1 MNRKRSIKRGD
12 RIVNHQEILKER
24 LFESSLHKKRL
35 KSALH
40 KIQFIMPLDGEKYK
54 ELDDIFISI
63 LDQMLFRF
71 TKLQDTLGEK
81 VFPLIL
87 ILLEEPVKKMSFI
100 DRLNRLEELE
110 ILDKSEWVSLR
121 ANRNEIAH
129 EYSYNEEDM
138 VENITFIYEKSSDLM
153 AIYDRLSDY
162 CYRKFTIEIEDK

>member
-1 MNRKRSIKRGD
+1 MNNR
-12 RIVNHQEILKER
+12 EILQER

-35 KSALH
+35 QSALH
-40 KIQFIMPLDGEKYK
+40 KIKFIMPLDVNKYN

-87 ILLEEPVKKMSFI
+87 ELASEPVKKMSFI

-110 ILDKSEWVSLR
+110 ILDKEKWMSLR

-129 EYSYNEEDM
+129 EYSYNEEDV
-138 VENITFIYEKSSDLM
+138 VENIEFIYTKSSDLI
-153 AIYDRLSDY
+153 AIYNKIYNY
-162 CYRKFTIEIEDK
+162 CHKKFDINIEE

>member
-1 MNRKRSIKRGD
+1 MNNIK
-12 RIVNHQEILKER
+12 ILKER
-24 LFESSLHKKRL
+24 LFEASLHKKRL
-35 KSALH
+35 QSALH
-40 KIQFIMPLDGEKYK
+40 KLKFIMPLDTEKYS

-87 ILLEEPVKKMSFI
+87 ELSKEPVKKMSFI

-110 ILDKSEWVSLR
+110 VLDKVEWVGLR

-129 EYSYNEEDM
+129 EYSYNEEDI
-138 VENITFIYEKSSDLM
+138 VENIEFIYTKSANLIT
-153 AIYDRLSDY
+153 IYDKIYNY
-162 CYRKFTIEIEDK
+162 CYTKFDIGIEN